1 MLNRKISRIL
11 GPVLGSMAFA
21 LIIGVMELTP
31 AYADNTGSE
40 ALVNS
45 LPATAATIATTSANV
60 TYTEKKDYFVN
71 INKSEVQN
79 GIKVTVD
86 KAVATKK
93 DMKVILKVESD
104 KPLDKVDHSNS
115 IFEVTYGEDN
125 NGFGHTIS
133 RQTYIDDKT
142 MIVTLEKYNYDGEYS
157 SKGDMRVD
165 IVIANYKVNIGMDI
179 PVDFT
184 ESFNNIL
191 DKDISGKIPGLGY
204 NLSKLESD
212 ALGTRISYTRPERN
226 QNNGGDDNA
235 SWNSSMILK
244 TGDRMYRM
252 SRNGGYSEKDGV
264 GTGNYE
270 EESVTYDNVK
280 NEKSLSL
287 IPLVCNLTTDEMDK
301 LYSEK
306 DGNSVTKDFINN
318 ISYEREFNFSD
329 GTKGEI
335 YNIERNDNT
344 IKVYCAGQSEKES
357 LLMACNINMNY
368 ENANGKVDSIYYD
381 NKNVSFYKD
390 PSKSLG
396 YIVEFDN
403 VEKDKP
409 VALDLDKTIKQADKY
424 KLEDEV
430 KLSN

>member
-31 AYADNTGSE
+31 AYADDT
-40 ALVNS
+40 AVNAS
-45 LPATAATIATTSANV
+45 VNNLTVAATTTSAGV
-60 TYTEKKDYFVN
+60 TYAENKDYFVN
-71 INKSEVQN
+71 INKSQVQN

-93 DMKVILKVESD
+93 DMEVILKIESD
-104 KPLDKVDHSNS
+104 KPIDKVDHSNS
-115 IFEVTYGEDN
+115 IFEVTYGNYDN
-125 NGFGHTIS
+125 DFGRAIS
-133 RQTYIDDKT
+133 RQDNIDDKT
-142 MIVTLEKYNYDGEYS
+142 MTVTLEKYNYDGEYS

-165 IVIANYKVNIGMDI
+165 IVLANYKVNIGMDI

-191 DKDISGKIPGLGY
+191 DKDISGKIPGTNY
-204 NLSKLESD
+204 NLNKLEAD
-212 ALGTRISYTRPERN
+212 ALGTRIGYTRPEG
-226 QNNGGDDNA
+226 NGNKGKDENA
-235 SWNSSMILK
+235 LWNSAILLK

-252 SRNGGYSEKDGV
+252 SRKGGYSEKDGV

-270 EESVTYDNVK
+270 IGSLSYDKVK
-280 NEKSLSL
+280 NEKNISL
-287 IPLVCNLTTDEMDK
+287 IPLICNLTPDEMNK
-301 LYSEK
+301 LYEDK
-306 DGNSVTKDFINN
+306 DENNVTKDLANN
-318 ISYEREFNFSD
+318 ISYEKEFNFTD

-335 YNIERNDNT
+335 YNIERKDNT
-344 IKVYCAGQSEKES
+344 IKVYCAGQSEEES
-357 LLMACNINMNY
+357 LLMACNINMHY

-390 PSKSLG
+390 ANKAFG
-396 YIVEFDN
+396 YILEFNN

-409 VALDLDKTIKQADKY
+409 VALNIDKTIKQADKF
-424 KLEDEV
+424 KLEDEISLL
-430 KLSN
+430 K

>member
-21 LIIGVMELTP
+21 LIIGVMELAP
-31 AYADNTGSE
+31 AYADNTAAE
-40 ALVNS
+40 ASVNN
-45 LPATAATIATTSANV
+45 LTATATTTSASV
-60 TYTEKKDYFVN
+60 TYTENKDYFVN

-93 DMKVILKVESD
+93 NMEVVLKVESD

-115 IFEVTYGEDN
+115 IFEVTYGNDHSD
-125 NGFGHTIS
+125 FGRTIS
-133 RQTYIDDKT
+133 RQANIDDKT
-142 MIVTLEKYNYDGEYS
+142 MTVTLEKYNYNGEYS

-165 IVIANYKVNIGMDI
+165 IALPNYKVNIGIDI

-191 DKDISGKIPGLGY
+191 DKDVSVKIPELNY

-212 ALGTRISYTRPERN
+212 ALGTRISFTRPERDEN
-226 QNNGGDDNA
+226 KGEDDNT

-252 SRNGGYSEKDGV
+252 NRKGGYSEKDGV

-270 EESVTYDNVK
+270 AESVTYDKVK
-280 NEKSLSL
+280 DEKGLSL
-287 IPLVCNLTTDEMDK
+287 IPLICNLTTDEMDK
-301 LYSEK
+301 LYEDK
-306 DGNSVTKDFINN
+306 DGNNVTKDLINN
-318 ISYEREFNFSD
+318 ISYDKDFNFGD

-335 YNIERNDNT
+335 YNIERNGNT

-357 LLMACNINMNY
+357 LLMACNTNIHY
-368 ENANGKVDSIYYD
+368 ENADGKVDGIYYD
-381 NKNVSFYKD
+381 NRNVSFYKD
-390 PSKSLG
+390 ANKVFG
-396 YIVEFDN
+396 YILQFNN

-409 VALDLDKTIKQADKY
+409 VALDVDKTIKQADKF

-430 KLSN
+430 KL

>member
-21 LIIGVMELTP
+21 LIIGVIELTP
-31 AYADNTGSE
+31 AYADNTSAE
-40 ALVNS
+40 ASVNN
-45 LPATAATIATTSANV
+45 LIVTAATTSAGA
-60 TYTEKKDYFVN
+60 TYTENKDYFIN

-79 GIKVTVD
+79 GIKMTVD

-93 DMKVILKVESD
+93 DMEVVLKIESD
-104 KPLDKVDHSNS
+104 KPFDKEESSNS
-115 IFEVTYGEDN
+115 IFEVTYGEY
-125 NGFGHTIS
+125 NGFGNTS
-133 RQTYIDDKT
+133 SKQTYIDDKT
-142 MIVTLEKYNYDGEYS
+142 MIVTLEKYNNDGEYS
-157 SKGDMRVD
+157 EKGDMRVD
-165 IVIANYKVNIGMDI
+165 IALPNYKVNIGMDI

-191 DKDISGKIPGLGY
+191 NKDISGKIPGVNY
-204 NLSKLESD
+204 NLNKLESD
-212 ALGTRISYTRPERN
+212 VLGTRINYTRPESDEN
-226 QNNGGDDNA
+226 KGEDDNT

-252 SRNGGYSEKDGV
+252 NRKGGYSEKDGV

-270 EESVTYDNVK
+270 VESVTYDSVK
-280 NEKSLSL
+280 DEKNISL
-287 IPLVCNLTTDEMDK
+287 IPLICNLTSDEINK
-301 LYSEK
+301 LYEDK
-306 DGNSVTKDFINN
+306 DENNVTKDLVNN
-318 ISYEREFNFSD
+318 MSYERDFNFAD

-344 IKVYCAGQSEKES
+344 IKVYCAGQSEEES
-357 LLMACNINMNY
+357 LLMACNINLHY
-368 ENANGKVDSIYYD
+368 ENVDGKVDSIYYD

-390 PSKSLG
+390 ASKAFG
-396 YIVEFDN
+396 YILEFNN

-409 VALDLDKTIKQADKY
+409 VALNINKTIKQADKF

-430 KLSN
+430 SLLK

>member
-11 GPVLGSMAFA
+11 GPVLGSMAFT
-21 LIIGVMELTP
+21 LIIGAMELTP
-31 AYADNTGSE
+31 AYADNTVAE
-40 ALVNS
+40 ASVNN
-45 LPATAATIATTSANV
+45 LAAAATTSASV
-60 TYTEKKDYFVN
+60 TYAENKDYFVN

-93 DMKVILKVESD
+93 DMEVVLKIESD
-104 KPLDKVDHSNS
+104 KPFDKEDRSNS
-115 IFEVTYGEDN
+115 IFEVTYGDD
-125 NGFGHTIS
+125 NGFDHTNS
-133 RQTYIDDKT
+133 SQTYIDDKT
-142 MIVTLEKYNYDGEYS
+142 MTVTLEKYNNDGEYS
-157 SKGDMRVD
+157 SKGDLRVD
-165 IVIANYKVNIGMDI
+165 IVLANYKVNIGMDI

-191 DKDISGKIPGLGY
+191 DKDISGNIPGVNY
-204 NLSKLESD
+204 NLNKLESD
-212 ALGTRISYTRPERN
+212 VLGTRIGYTRPESDEN
-226 QNNGGDDNA
+226 KGEDEDT

-244 TGDRMYRM
+244 TDNRMYRM
-252 SRNGGYSEKDGV
+252 SRKGGYSEKDGV
-264 GTGNYE
+264 GAGNYE
-270 EESVTYDNVK
+270 AESAIYDK
-280 NEKSLSL
+280 IRDEKGLSL
-287 IPLVCNLTTDEMDK
+287 IPLICNLTTDEMDK
-301 LYSEK
+301 LYK
-306 DGNSVTKDFINN
+306 DKDENNVTKDLVNN
-318 ISYEREFNFSD
+318 ISYDRDFNFAD

-357 LLMACNINMNY
+357 LLLACNIDIRY

-390 PSKSLG
+390 ANKAFG
-396 YIVEFDN
+396 YILEFNN

-409 VALDLDKTIKQADKY
+409 VALNINKTIKQADKF

-430 KLSN
+430 SLLK